1 MENNIFQRREIK
13 FLVDARQRA
22 ILEQAF
28 RGHMAPDPHGE
39 STICN
44 LYYDT
49 PDYRLV
55 RASMEKPIYK
65 EKLRMRSY
73 GRVSSGDTV
82 FLELKKKYR
91 GVVYKRRI
99 ELSEAEAMAYMA
111 GSAPLPFDSQIGRE
125 IDYFRSFYAGIRPA
139 VYLCY
144 DRSPW
149 YSTEDPN
156 LRATF
161 DKRIRFREEDM
172 RLTAAPGGQHLL
184 LPHQSLFEVKTAEAI
199 PLWLVEALE
208 AGEIRQASFSKYG
221 EAYTTMIK
229 ERSGVLCA

>member
-22 ILEQAF
+22 ILERAF
-28 RGHMAPDPHGE
+28 RGRMAPDPHGE
-39 STICN
+39 STVCN
-44 LYYDT
+44 IYYDT

-73 GRVSSGDTV
+73 GRVSPGGTV
-82 FLELKKKYR
+82 FLELKKKYK

-99 ELSEAEAMAYMA
+99 ELSEDEAAACMA
-111 GSAPLPFDSQIGRE
+111 GCAPLPDSQIGRE
-125 IDYFRSFYAGIRPA
+125 IDYFRRFYEGIRPA

-149 YSTEDPN
+149 YSVEDPN

-172 RLTAAPGGQHLL
+172 SLTAAPGGQPLL
-184 LPHQSLFEVKTAEAI
+184 LPHQSLFEVKTADAI
-199 PLWLVEALE
+199 PLWLVDALE
-208 AGEIRQASFSKYG
+208 YGEVRQASFSKYG
-221 EAYTTMIK
+221 EAYLQILK
-229 ERSGVLCA
+229 ERSGDMCA

>member
-28 RGHMAPDPHGE
+28 RGRMAPDPHGE

-44 LYYDT
+44 IYYDT

-55 RASMEKPIYK
+55 RASMEKPVYK

-73 GRVSSGDTV
+73 GRVSSEGTV
-82 FLELKKKYR
+82 FLELKKKYK
-91 GVVYKRRI
+91 GIVYKRRI
-99 ELSEAEAMAYMA
+99 ELPERQAAAYMR
-111 GSAPLPFDSQIGRE
+111 GQIPMPDGGQIGRE
-125 IDYFRSFYAGIRPA
+125 IDWFCGFYEGIRPA

-149 YSTEDPN
+149 YSVEDPN

-172 RLTAAPGGQHLL
+172 SLTAAPGGQHLL
-184 LPHQSLFEVKTAEAI
+184 LPHQSLFEIKTADAI
-199 PLWLVEALE
+199 PLWLVDALE
-208 AGEIRQASFSKYG
+208 AGEVRQASFSKYG
-221 EAYTTMIK
+221 EAYTNIIK